1 MDRPVLTD
9 ESVFP
14 TDDVLAFH
22 LGRTLPLWT
31 SFFDFLNAQYPDVTK
46 QWKYYNDGKSWL
58 MKTSRKSKTVFW
70 LSVVQGSFRIT
81 AYFTDKARKAIQA
94 STLSDDL
101 KKQFIVS
108 RKIGP
113 LRSVTVTF
121 RKKMDVQDAKALVE
135 LKVSLL

>member
-14 TDDVLAFH
+14 TDDILAVH

-31 SFFDFLNAQYPDVTK
+31 SFFDFLHAQYPDVAK

-58 MKTSRKSKTVFW
+58 MKVSRKSKTVFW
-70 LSVVQGSFRIT
+70 LSVVQGRFRIT
-81 AYFTDKARKAIQA
+81 AYFTDKARTAIQA

-101 KKQFIVS
+101 KEQFKAS
-108 RKIGP
+108 RKIGA
-113 LRSVTVTF
+113 LRGVNITF
-121 RKKMDVQDAKALVE
+121 RKKKDVEDAKALVGV
-135 LKVSLL
+135 KVSLL